1 MFGALK
7 TCFTYFLLK
16 AQKWCYPRCLPEKK
30 KKQFRNLELSLL
42 IVTLSIINHDLIFC
56 AILHYCCVCAVC
68 HFSTETKCRSSNTH
82 IIWIF
87 TLFSLNSLWHAGKM
101 QRLSYLFYTQLQEIV
116 WIPRIYEAITHKM
129 WSYLYLSH
137 NYRQIWLKIITN
149 TELPARVQAESC
161 YTLEFINLLNP
172 L

>member
-16 AQKWCYPRCLPEKK
+16 AQKWCYPRFLPEKK
-30 KKQFRNLELSLL
+30 NSSETLNCHYLLSHYPLLTMIWFFALSCTIAVFVQSATFQQKK
-42 IVTLSIINHDLIFC
+42 
-56 AILHYCCVCAVC
+56 
-68 HFSTETKCRSSNTH
+68 KCRSSNTH

-87 TLFSLNSLWHAGKM
+87 TLLSLNSLWHAGKM
-101 QRLSYLFYTQLQEIV
+101 QRLSYLFYIQLQEIV
-116 WIPRIYEAITHKM
+116 WITRIYEAITQKM